1 MTLVIYFAEIDTKSH
16 FSLVLFFAFATCARE
31 QIHQIHHREIEKEV
45 GLNIKKEIGL
55 LQMKNTAQC
64 ITRHFPRIL
73 DEN

>member
-1 MTLVIYFAEIDTKSH
+1 MSFIFAAIDTKSH
-16 FSLVLFFAFATCARE
+16 FSLVSFFARATCARE

-64 ITRHFPRIL
+64 ITSYKIFLP
-73 DEN
+73 DF

>member
-1 MTLVIYFAEIDTKSH
+1 MTLVFYFAAIDTKSH
-16 FSLVLFFAFATCARE
+16 FSLVLFFARATCARE

-64 ITRHFPRIL
+64 ITSYKIFLP
-73 DEN
+73 DF